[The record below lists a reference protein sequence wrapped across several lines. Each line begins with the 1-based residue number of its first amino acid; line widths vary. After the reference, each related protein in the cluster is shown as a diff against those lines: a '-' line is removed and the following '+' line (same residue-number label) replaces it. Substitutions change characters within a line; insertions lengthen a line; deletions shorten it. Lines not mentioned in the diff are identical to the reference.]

1 MGRLMLLMIF
11 RLIIYKKMVV
21 LCVVKLCTESAFD
34 SWLSS
39 VVVITMT
46 SYRFCCDDILK
57 EIETYLS
64 DKRIRYM
71 KIQHPVVNVML
82 LFY

>member
-34 SWLSS
+34 SLLSS
-39 VVVITMT
+39 VVVNNLIPWHLIDFAVMI
-46 SYRFCCDDILK
+46 FLK
-57 EIETYLS
+57 
-64 DKRIRYM
+64 K
-71 KIQHPVVNVML
+71 
-82 LFY
+82 